1 MELNFNEISDNN
13 NNYWNNSNKQVK
25 KSNITYNDILSSLN
39 LVVNENGVLQY
50 MKPKTNIEE
59 IQPQNQ
65 TYTTPKFLQKK
76 EESIKISKIEPELK
90 HSAIYNKYFKNYKEE
105 PTYHTQ
111 EVKPLTIQ
119 EYNKMVLHNRI
130 KKIQEQKRISRIKS
144 KKMLFINENN
154 STSTYRTPNNLN
166 RLFKY

>member
-50 MKPKTNIEE
+50 MTPKTNIEE

-76 EESIKISKIEPELK
+76 E
-90 HSAIYNKYFKNYKEE
+90 
-105 PTYHTQ
+105 
-111 EVKPLTIQ
+111 
-119 EYNKMVLHNRI
+119 
-130 KKIQEQKRISRIKS
+130 
-144 KKMLFINENN
+144 
-154 STSTYRTPNNLN
+154 
-166 RLFKY
+166 